1 LATLLKSLQAAERRD
16 RFREYMRKLNPTAP
30 PRSTFDAGLVVED
43 LHDPLLKGLV
53 ARADIE
59 PSSQQ
64 LLMGCTGSGKTT
76 LLLQAEK
83 WLDQPG
89 QIPLYIDVSAETDLT
104 KLHSGALLASFGIHL
119 LQEFTSRSFYA
130 NLEDSARETLRKA
143 EAEIRGFAYGTT
155 RKLWVPDPSTN
166 ILVPG
171 LGRSSIDRGL
181 SSLNQVLRGPGSYVN
196 VDVPGKLAPLPSAS
210 FPPDLSI
217 IGKQLELFVSATRDR
232 GFDLVT
238 MFDGLDRL
246 PSPDKFWAV
255 VDQDFRALRVLGVGV
270 IATAPQSLLYGE
282 GRAIAAHFDR
292 THQIRTLNP
301 DPKSN
306 DLKTVLVH
314 RGGTELMEEGTADLL
329 CGASGGVLRDLI
341 TLARDAG
348 EEAYMEDGARVQV
361 PDARVAIRQMGEA
374 YLRGLGPEQ
383 IAILRRLAESGSFDV
398 ASSSSIELLAMG
410 RVLEYSAG
418 EFRVHPTLLPLLPS
432 SGRDRAA
439 DEGVEQR

>member
-1 LATLLKSLQAAERRD
+1 
-16 RFREYMRKLNPTAP
+16 MRKLNPTAP
-30 PRSTFDAGLVVED
+30 PRSTFDAGLVVEE
-43 LHDPLLKGLV
+43 LHEPLLRGLV

-76 LLLQAEK
+76 LLLRAEK
-83 WLDQPG
+83 WLDHPG

-104 KLHSGALLASFGIHL
+104 KLQSGALLASFGIHL

-130 NLEDSARETLRKA
+130 NLEDSAREALAKA
-143 EAEIRGFAYGTT
+143 EAEIREFAYGTT
-155 RKLWVPDPSTN
+155 KKLWVPDPPTS
-166 ILVPG
+166 ILVSG
-171 LGRSSIDRGL
+171 LRPLSIDLGL
-181 SSLNQVLRGPGSYVN
+181 SSINEVLRGPGSYVD
-196 VDVPGKLAPLPSAS
+196 VDVPGKLAPLPTPS
-210 FPPDLSI
+210 FPTGLGT
-217 IGKQLELFVSATRDR
+217 IGNLLELFVSATRDR
-232 GFDLVT
+232 GFDLVA

-255 VDQDFRALRVLGVGV
+255 VDQDFRALRLLGVGV

-282 GRAIAAHFDR
+282 GRAIAARFDR
-292 THQIRTLNP
+292 THQTRTLNP

-314 RGGTELMEEGTADLL
+314 RGGTELMEERTADLL

-348 EEAYMEDGARVQV
+348 EEAYMEGGDRVQ
-361 PDARVAIRQMGEA
+361 PANARVAIRQMGEA
-374 YLRGLGPEQ
+374 YLRGLGPDQ

-410 RVLEYSAG
+410 RVLEYSVR

-432 SGRDRAA
+432 SSGGRAA
-439 DEGVEQR
+439 HESVEQL